1 MSFGD
6 ISHARTREPSTLLQG
21 QPSSS
26 PLLTPA
32 AELRGTLKA
41 LAANNAALRRTSQQ
55 LRSSDPSRHPPLNR
69 VRELREQNRDIA
81 RAAANFAS
89 RVDSKDARA
98 QFQVLIEEFSD
109 ALRESIQA
117 ETDALEMA
125 STRQPHP
132 NRDTKHLTENQVAV
146 QLDEE
151 RRKLVNP
158 KAPSETDPL
167 LGAQPRLQTANEA
180 AVLREIHSND
190 TFVRERNAVLTEIQS
205 SVDDVNS
212 IFKDLAVMV
221 GDQQSQIDYIDV
233 AVGDAAEHVSH
244 ARRELL
250 KTQRR
255 REKRKSLFFCTLL
268 SIAAI
273 IALFLIIVL
282 S

>member
-6 ISHARTREPSTLLQG
+6 ISSGRSREPSTLLQG
-21 QPSSS
+21 QLSS
-26 PLLTPA
+26 PMLTPD

-55 LRSSDPSRHPPLNR
+55 LRSPNPAQHPPLNR
-69 VRELREQNRDIA
+69 IRELREQNRDIA
-81 RAAANFAS
+81 RAAAGFAS
-89 RVDSKDARA
+89 RVDSPEARA
-98 QFQVLIEEFSD
+98 QFQFLIEEFSD
-109 ALRESIQA
+109 ALRESVKA
-117 ETDALEMA
+117 ETDTLEMA
-125 STRQPHP
+125 STPSSTT
-132 NRDTKHLTENQVAV
+132 TKEPRNLTENQVAV

-151 RRKLVNP
+151 RKVLHP
-158 KAPSETDPL
+158 QGPSETDPL
-167 LGAQPRLQTANEA
+167 ISGSSHLQTANEA

-221 GDQQSQIDYIDV
+221 GDQQSQVDYIDV
-233 AVGDAAEHVSH
+233 AVGDAAENVSH

-255 REKRKSLFFCTLL
+255 REKRKSVFFCTLL

>member
-6 ISHARTREPSTLLQG
+6 ISPGHPREL
-21 QPSSS
+21 S
-26 PLLTPA
+26 PILPAQTPTPVLTPD

-41 LAANNAALRRTSQQ
+41 LASNNAALRRTSQQ
-55 LRSSDPSRHPPLNR
+55 LCSSDPARHPPLKR

-89 RVDSKDARA
+89 RVDSPEARA
-98 QFQVLIEEFSD
+98 QFQFLVEEFSD
-109 ALRESIQA
+109 ALRESVQA
-117 ETDALEMA
+117 ETDALETA
-125 STRQPHP
+125 SARQTAAA
-132 NRDTKHLTENQVAV
+132 NEQRILTENQVAV

-151 RRKLVNP
+151 RKVLPPRRP
-158 KAPSETDPL
+158 TERDPL
-167 LGAQPRLQTANEA
+167 LVGVSRLQTANEA
-180 AVLREIHSND
+180 AVLREIHGND
-190 TFVRERNAVLTEIQS
+190 AFVRERNAVLTEIQS

-212 IFKDLAVMV
+212 IFKDLSVMI
-221 GDQQSQIDYIDV
+221 GDQHSQIEYVEV
-233 AVGDAAEHVSH
+233 AVGDASENVAN
-244 ARRELL
+244 ARRELI